1 MDQNKFNQVIKAVN
15 SLNDFM
21 VEGHLDYD
29 KVGKKAKQFMKT
41 NYGSNEPIYESIQ
54 QEELAYIEEA
64 YQEQVN
70 QKKQN
75 KKKVK
80 QTKNKKD
87 KDKGN
92 EEQIQ
97 KYRLHQQE
105 LDFEQEKLRKQ
116 EENNLDYWREA
127 ILLSEVIGSPVAKRR
142 RAKRMERR

>member
-21 VEGHLDYD
+21 IEGHIDYD

-41 NYGSNEPIYESIQ
+41 NYGSSEPVYEPIH
-54 QEELAYIEEA
+54 QEELTYIEKA
-64 YQEQVN
+64 YQERAD
-70 QKKQN
+70 QKQQN

-80 QTKNKKD
+80 QIKNKTD

-92 EEQIQ
+92 EGQIQ

-105 LDFEQEKLRKQ
+105 LDVEQDKIRKQ
-116 EENNLDYWREA
+116 EETNLDYWREA
-127 ILLSEVIGSPVAKRR
+127 ILLSEIIGSPVAKRR